1 VHPEK
6 PDSQDWMRAVREA
19 GPYLG
24 LGSQLAASV
33 LLGVAAGHFAD
44 REFETGPWLL
54 LLGAF
59 MGVAV
64 AMIQLYR
71 TELTRKR

>member
-1 VHPEK
+1 MHPEK
-6 PDSQDWMRAVREA
+6 PNSQDWMRAVREA

-33 LLGVAAGHFAD
+33 LFGVAAGHFAD
-44 REFETGPWLL
+44 REFGTGPWLL
-54 LLGAF
+54 LLGAV
-59 MGVAV
+59 MGIAV

>member
-1 VHPEK
+1 
-6 PDSQDWMRAVREA
+6 
-19 GPYLG
+19 
-24 LGSQLAASV
+24 
-33 LLGVAAGHFAD
+33 LLGVAAGHYAD

-64 AMIQLYR
+64 AMLQLYR